1 METKIITVCGKNYKA
16 VPEFDTLTPCIGC
29 SFIMD
34 DTICNTATL
43 LYSCGGNGVIF
54 QELTETLVQTKPQVQ
69 LQLEL
74 DLTQAILPVFFT
86 VKGLKVQSLDTALKN
101 QSDAYTISVKD
112 LPQETLEVLAEE
124 LKREFLRRNTNVK

>member
-1 METKIITVCGKNYKA
+1 MEAKIIRLLGKNYKII
-16 VPEFDTLTPCIGC
+16 PETNKDCTEC
-29 SFIMD
+29 SFKDNYTGCMK
-34 DTICNTATL
+34 A
-43 LYSCGGNGVIF
+43 SCAYACGPNNVIF
-54 QELTETLVQTKPQVQ
+54 QEVTESPVQTKPQVQ

-101 QSDAYTISVKD
+101 QSDAYTVSVKG
-112 LPQETLEVLAEE
+112 LPQETIEVLAEE